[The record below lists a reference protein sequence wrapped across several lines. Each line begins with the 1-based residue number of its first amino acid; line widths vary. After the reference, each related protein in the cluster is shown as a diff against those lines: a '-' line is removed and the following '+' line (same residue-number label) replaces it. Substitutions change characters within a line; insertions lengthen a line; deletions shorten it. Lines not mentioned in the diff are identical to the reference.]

1 MRHAEI
7 TGWGKCVPPA
17 VMTNDDL
24 ATFVDTSDEWIR
36 TRSGIERRHYSHVTT
51 CEMAR
56 VAAEHALAAAGRAAD
71 DLDLIVFGST
81 TPDEIIPN
89 TASKLKNQIG
99 ARNAAAFDLNAACAS
114 FLYGLSVATD
124 MVRAGTVRTAL
135 VIGAERASWLMDWT
149 RRESAVLFGDAAGA
163 VVVEAA
169 EGETGLVA
177 SRLGCVPDTRHTLH
191 MPNWGHGFDRFTD
204 NRVHLSLRFEGREIF
219 RHAVRAMTEACH
231 DVLRAGGRTPADVD
245 LFVPHQANLRILN
258 LVADKLGIPSDRV
271 MVCIQE
277 YGNTSAASIPV
288 ALCDALEAGR
298 VKPGALVLTTV
309 FGAGLVWGAGLIR
322 WGGRVEPL
330 ARSDAELPPC
340 DKSALEIMGPSI
352 EYYLGSLPKPL
363 RGRGTPK

>member
-1 MRHAEI
+1 MRYAEI

-24 ATFVDTSDEWIR
+24 ATFIDTSDEWIR

-56 VAAEHALAAAGRAAD
+56 VAAEHALAAAGRTAA

-99 ARNAAAFDLNAACAS
+99 ADGAAVFDLNAACGS

-124 MVRAGTVRTAL
+124 MIRAGTVRCAL

-163 VVVEAA
+163 VVLEASGA
-169 EGETGLVA
+169 EAGLIA
-177 SRLGCVPDTRHTLH
+177 ARLGCVPDTRHTLH
-191 MPNWGHGFDRFTD
+191 MPNWGHGFDRFAD
-204 NRVHLSLRFEGREIF
+204 NRIHLSLRFEGREIF
-219 RHAVRAMTEACH
+219 RHAVRAMTEGCRS
-231 DVLRAGGRTPADVD
+231 VLEDSGHAPADVA

-258 LVADKLGIPSDRV
+258 QVADKLGIPPDRV

-298 VKPGALVLTTV
+298 VEPGALVLTCV

-322 WGGRVEPL
+322 WGGRVEPR

-340 DKSALEIMGPSI
+340 DKSALELMAPSI
-352 EYYLGSLPKPL
+352 EYYLGKREKS
-363 RGRGTPK
+363 RE